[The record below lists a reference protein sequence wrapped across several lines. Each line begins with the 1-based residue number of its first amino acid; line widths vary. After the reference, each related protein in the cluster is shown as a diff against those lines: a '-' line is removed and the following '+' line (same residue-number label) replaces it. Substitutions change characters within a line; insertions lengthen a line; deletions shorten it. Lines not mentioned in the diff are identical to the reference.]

1 MLKSKLLSWIYYE
14 RKIPLYVLNAYGV
27 QEFFKIMVNFL
38 INQDNVED
46 TICYAFNIY
55 DEGYSSFMMGYD
67 KTSFNYTFLD
77 LIANLYGVSRAFGVE
92 YVDEEG
98 EFYHKDLYL
107 NNDELLMLIKA
118 RIIQNNFDGTY
129 ESTREFYDRV
139 NMPVYLFQSN
149 NPAEAYVYISTK
161 NPDGTENIMSNNIKD
176 MIYAGLFTIKSMGI
190 TYHTYIRN
198 VLNLGIWD
206 SESNNRTWDVALWS

>member
-14 RKIPLYVLNAYGV
+14 RKIPLYILNAYGV

-46 TICYAFNIY
+46 IICYAFNIY
-55 DEGYSSFMMGYD
+55 DEGYGSFMLGYD

-92 YVDEEG
+92 YTDEEG
-98 EFYHKDLYL
+98 VFHHKDLYL

-129 ESTREFYDRV
+129 ESTREFYDKV

-161 NPDGTENIMSNNIKD
+161 NPDGTENIMSNNVKD

-206 SESNNRTWDVALWS
+206 SESNNRAWDVALRS

>member
-1 MLKSKLLSWIYYE
+1 MLKQKLLNWTYYE

-38 INQDNVED
+38 INQDHVED
-46 TICYAFNIY
+46 IVCHAFDIYNSDYNAFMSGY
-55 DEGYSSFMMGYD
+55 DESG
-67 KTSFNYTFLD
+67 FNYSFLD
-77 LIANLYGVSRAFGVE
+77 LIAWLYGVNRAFGVE
-92 YVDEEG
+92 YEDEDG
-98 EFYHKDLYL
+98 VFHHKDLYL

-129 ESTREFYDRV
+129 ESTREFYDNI

-161 NPDGTENIMSNNIKD
+161 NPDGTENVMSNNIKD

-206 SESNNRTWDVALWS
+206 SESNNRVWDNAIWS